1 MSSTF
6 TAAAVGNRV
15 PITRMRTFTSKVMQ
29 AAGVPG
35 PRADLIADVLVE
47 ADARGVFSHGVTR
60 VTPYS
65 AEIREGVINPTANI
79 SVIREHASTTVL
91 DAQGA
96 PGAVSSDEAI
106 TRAIDLAQ
114 QGAAAM
120 VCVQNGRHFGPA
132 AHWALRAVKAGCIAF
147 VTSSGG
153 GHSYVLAYGSRK
165 PAMTN
170 GPIAWAIPA
179 GAHHPVVAD
188 MAVGFSAMGK
198 VRVAAQT
205 GQTIPPDVGVD
216 REGNPTTD
224 PNELVWLNPFAGPKG
239 FGLGIVMETLSG
251 ILANA
256 MAAVNRG
263 PAERDQGIVGQVFA
277 VINVEAFRSLDDF
290 TADVDRT
297 ISAIHDLKPSEGF
310 DQVLAPGE
318 PEFLKKSESVAH
330 GIGYPAGL
338 LEAVAATAKDYGVD
352 PVWDA

>member
-1 MSSTF
+1 MSAQF
-6 TAAAVGNRV
+6 AAAAVGNRI
-15 PITRMRTFTSKVMQ
+15 PIERMQTFTSKVMQ
-29 AAGVPG
+29 AAGVPDL
-35 PRADLIADVLVE
+35 RANLIADVLIE

-65 AEIREGVINPTANI
+65 AEIRQGVINPTAEI
-79 SVIREHASTTVL
+79 RVIREHASTMVL

-96 PGAVSSDEAI
+96 PGAVSSNEAV
-106 TRAIDLAQ
+106 TRAINLAQ

-132 AHWALRAVKAGCIAF
+132 GHWALRAVEAGCIAF

-179 GAHHPVVAD
+179 GQHHPVVAD
-188 MAVGFSAMGK
+188 MAVGYSAMGK

-205 GQTIPPDVGVD
+205 GQSIPPGVGVD

-256 MAAVNRG
+256 TAAVNRG
-263 PAERDQGIVGQVFA
+263 PSERDQGIVGQVFA
-277 VINVEAFRSLDDF
+277 VINVAAFRSLDDF
-290 TADVDRT
+290 TMDVDRT
-297 ISAIHDLKPSEGF
+297 INAIHVLEPADGF
-310 DQVLAPGE
+310 DRVLVPGE
-318 PEFLKKSESVAH
+318 PEFLKKSDSVTH
-330 GIGYPAGL
+330 GIGYPSGL
-338 LEAVAATAKDYGVD
+338 LDAVAATAKEYGVD
-352 PVWDA
+352 PVWDE